1 MQQLN
6 AKKAWILA
14 IEDSDSDVYLLQ
26 RVLDESPGPK
36 EIIRARDGEQAISL
50 IRELADSGSEELPD
64 LIVIDLNMPRVDGFE
79 VLEQIVAQRAFR
91 AVPVIVVTSSQQEA
105 DRKLAMASGADA
117 YFVKPSEFS
126 RYKELPKIMDQA
138 RSARSKKVAGS
149 SCG

>member
-1 MQQLN
+1 MSRD
-6 AKKAWILA
+6 AKKAPWILA

-36 EIIRARDGEQAISL
+36 EIVRARDGEEAISL
-50 IRELADSGSEELPD
+50 IRELAQGGIEALPD

-79 VLEQIVAQRAFR
+79 VLEQLAAHRVFR
-91 AVPVIVVTSSQQEA
+91 PVPVIVVTSSQQEA
-105 DRKLAMASGADA
+105 DWQLAISSGADA

-138 RSARSKKVAGS
+138 RSARSKKIAT
-149 SCG
+149 SCCG